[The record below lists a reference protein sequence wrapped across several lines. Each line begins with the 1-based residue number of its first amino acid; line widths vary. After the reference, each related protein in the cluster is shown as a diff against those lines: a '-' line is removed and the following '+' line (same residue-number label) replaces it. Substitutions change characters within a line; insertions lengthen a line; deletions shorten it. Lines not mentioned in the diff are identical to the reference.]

1 MRSSPFAPAPAQ
13 IEADKALS
21 ERDEQRIVG
30 LLLQRFANADEHMV
44 RKALDQAVGAF
55 AGARVTAF
63 LPILAE
69 RGAAEVL
76 AQNSC

>member
-1 MRSSPFAPAPAQ
+1 MQSSPSAPATTQP
-13 IEADKALS
+13 EAEKALS
-21 ERDEQRIVG
+21 ERDEQRIVS
-30 LLLQRFANADEHMV
+30 LLLQRYAKADEQMV

-76 AQNSC
+76 AQNGC